1 MAATWKPRLAAFSG
15 HLQLLI
21 GVPIPDGDQADS
33 KPEICCDQTHDFGVF
48 REWLLGLSY
57 CCDNRFIAKI
67 ALHYPAL
74 TGYGRY
80 TSTCD

>member
-1 MAATWKPRLAAFSG
+1 LAAFSG
-15 HLQLLI
+15 HFQLLFR
-21 GVPIPDGDQADS
+21 VPIAGGDQTDAD
-33 KPEICCDQTHDFGVF
+33 PEFCCYQTLNFAAF
-48 REWLLGLSY
+48 SEWLRSLSY
-57 CCDNRFIAKI
+57 CCDNRFMAKI